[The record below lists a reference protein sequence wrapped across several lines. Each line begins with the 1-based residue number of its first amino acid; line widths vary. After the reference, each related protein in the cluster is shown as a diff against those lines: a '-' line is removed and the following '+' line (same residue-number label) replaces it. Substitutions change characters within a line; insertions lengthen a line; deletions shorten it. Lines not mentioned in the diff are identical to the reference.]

1 MKVCNSDGFVISG
14 WSIKPYSFTH
24 IEENEIVVTVTND
37 PEFMFDEVPQ
47 SVEVTLRELCYW
59 NLLNV
64 HDVFNDMRQELDN
77 FIFV

>member
-1 MKVCNSDGFVISG
+1 VYSSDGFVING
-14 WSIKPYSFTH
+14 WSIKPYSFAR

-47 SVEVTLRELCYW
+47 SVEVTLRELCHW

-64 HDVFNDMRQELDN
+64 QDVFNDLEQELDN